1 MRITLLTVDLW
12 LEGCKSLKAKRS
24 RTRKIRDSFAR
35 RSNVAVH
42 ESGFLDVHDRSQW
55 SILVIA
61 QSQNLID
68 QWIATIESELSTE
81 LDAVIVDIIRER
93 LY

>member
-12 LEGCKSLKAKRS
+12 LEGCNSLKAKR
-24 RTRKIRDSFAR
+24 RRIGRIRDSFAR
-35 RSNVAVH
+35 RSNLAVH
-42 ESGFLDVHDRSQW
+42 ESGFLDVHERSQW

-61 QSQNLID
+61 QSQNLVD
-68 QWIATIESELSTE
+68 QSIATIESELSTE
-81 LDAVIVDIIRER
+81 LDAVIVNINRER